1 MSFHHL
7 LCPLRLFLALLMGY
21 LLQALLT
28 LRIPLHLDFL
38 FLHFLCILLFF
49 LLGCLLHALALQPFH
64 RHLFLF
70 LRVFRL
76 LPLHRRLLCAFS
88 LGLVQAPHCSDH
100 RLLSRV
106 SLGARL
112 AHLLVGFLKLFLEFL
127 LRVLGDLRLGSFT
140 LDLILHHVGCR
151 FRFRRRHLLHSFL
164 PDARRAFGFSFILG
178 NRFLLHLQLCLVD
191 SLLGIILRHFLSGFQ
206 RVLCICLGHL
216 FLEFRLGLVFLHF
229 RLVLRDGFHR
239 SSLFVRGSFHFGF
252 TAFVFHFLREHL
264 LRTLRLALL
273 VLGRSVTILASF
285 LLRSA
290 AVSFTI

>member
-49 LLGCLLHALALQPFH
+49 LLGCLLHTLALQPFH

-76 LPLHRRLLCAFS
+76 LPLQRRLLCAFS

-112 AHLLVGFLKLFLEFL
+112 AH
-127 LRVLGDLRLGSFT
+127 LRLGSFT

-273 VLGRSVTILASF
+273 VLGQVCDDLGEFLAAKCRSELHHHSSAYFWPPAS
-285 LLRSA
+285 SPA
-290 AVSFTI
+290 PS

>member
-49 LLGCLLHALALQPFH
+49 LLGCLLHTLALQPFH

-76 LPLHRRLLCAFS
+76 LPLQRRLLCAFS

-127 LRVLGDLRLGSFT
+127 LCVLGNLRLGSFT

-164 PDARRAFGFSFILG
+164 PDARRAFGFSLILG

-191 SLLGIILRHFLSGFQ
+191 SLLGM
-206 RVLCICLGHL
+206 
-216 FLEFRLGLVFLHF
+216 VFLHF
-229 RLVLRDGFHR
+229 RLVLRNGFHR
-239 SSLFVRGSFHFGF
+239 SSLLVRGSFHFGF
-252 TAFVFHFLREHL
+252 TAFVFHLLREHL

-273 VLGRSVTILASF
+273 VLSQVCDDLGELLAAERCCELHHPFLQLILGYQ
-285 LLRSA
+285 LLRQRLRLLLA
-290 AVSFTI
+290 LLLLPC